1 MKTKLQKEY
10 KAIAELTKSD
20 DFNNGNF
27 EKFAKQVAKK
37 ACEIL
42 EVKRAGVWIFENNF
56 TDLKSIVLVDNNKT
70 IKNTTIKTSDYPNY
84 TSAVQ
89 NKRSIVAHNAL
100 TNKDTKELAEVY
112 LDKIGISSMLD
123 TGIREGNKILGVLCL
138 EHVGQQRKWVVNEI
152 GFAGTLS
159 DLLSQA
165 YILGEMKKTE
175 EELKEN
181 RKELEEA
188 NIALKSILTRFEEE
202 KNQNKQ
208 NIANNIEKNIM
219 PILSEMKNSKGHCPE
234 LIRQLEVSISN
245 LDSSFHKSI
254 AKFNLNLSPTEIKVC
269 QMIKTGYQGKEIAEM
284 LGLSFSTIETH
295 KKNIRKKLDLTG
307 KAVNLK
313 VYLNDLEV

>member
-1 MKTKLQKEY
+1 MKTRLQKEY

-37 ACEIL
+37 ACEIV
-42 EVKRAGVWIFENNF
+42 EVKRAGVWIFENDF
-56 TDLKSIVLVDNNKT
+56 TVLKSIVLIDNNRT
-70 IKNTTIKTSDYPNY
+70 IKNSRINTSDFPNY
-84 TSAVQ
+84 TGAVQ

-100 TNKDTKELAEVY
+100 TNKDTKELSEVY
-112 LDKIGISSMLD
+112 LDKVGISSMLD

-138 EHVGQQRKWVVNEI
+138 EHVGQQRKWGVNEI

-175 EELKEN
+175 EELKKN

-188 NIALKSILTRFEEE
+188 NIALKSILARFEDE

-219 PILSEMKNSKGHCPE
+219 PILSEMKNAKSHCPE
-234 LIRQLEVSISN
+234 LIRQLEISISN
-245 LDSSFHKSI
+245 LDSSFHKNI